1 MGKKKTKSEQTNKPI
16 YSAEVEGAN
25 RNVQNAYT
33 QSQPMINQVSNNMGQ
48 ASADM
53 FQQFR
58 DGDPTIQMGQ
68 QTLQGMMQGGENP
81 YIDDMLDISNNRVQN
96 QMGARLARTGNTGGS
111 DYTNLITRALAENE
125 TGTRFGQFNQ
135 SQNRALQAAG
145 MAPGLLAGSYLPAQ
159 MGAQLGTQGA
169 MLPQQAAALQA
180 ASTGGLLG
188 QYQNV
193 KGKQVQSGGLLES
206 MLGPLAQV
214 GAAYFGGGG

>member
-1 MGKKKTKSEQTNKPI
+1 MGKKKVKSEQTNKPI
-16 YSAEVEGAN
+16 YSGEMEAAN

-33 QSQPMINQVSNNMGQ
+33 QAQPMVNQASNNMGLASEQ
-48 ASADM
+48 A

-81 YIDDMLDISNNRVQN
+81 YINDMLDISNNRIQN

-125 TGTRFGQFNQ
+125 TGTRFNQFNQ

-159 MGAQLGTQGA
+159 MGAQLGAQGA

-193 KGKQVQSGGLLES
+193 KGKQTQSGGLFES
-206 MLGPLAQV
+206 ILG
-214 GAAYFGGGG
+214 GALGLGSAALMGG